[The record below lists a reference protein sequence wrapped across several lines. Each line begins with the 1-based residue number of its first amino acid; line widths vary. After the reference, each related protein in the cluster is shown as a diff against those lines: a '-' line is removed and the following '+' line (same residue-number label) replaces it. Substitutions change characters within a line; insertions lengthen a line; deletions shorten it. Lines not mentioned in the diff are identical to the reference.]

1 MFHLGQ
7 SPTPQSSG
15 GSSSRLFSSR
25 THYEVLG
32 VQNKASS
39 KEIKAAFLKQSK
51 LVHPDSHAGAEDKG
65 SHDKFVRLNEA
76 YMILSK
82 TSSRQEYDMTLAM
95 QRIKQL
101 QSAAN
106 GRHAKASTQM
116 GFQQPTGKDH
126 IFWDDTIWHMR
137 DKSKDKMYEGQ
148 PYYGIR
154 GVNKL
159 PNSYIVYA
167 CLGLVASGI
176 MLHFI
181 ALRHSRRMNSRIL
194 DERDR
199 QNNRLYLQSK
209 HLAKVNGTTLQ
220 LELLRS
226 RVEEPKSSKKDLS
239 KD

>member
-116 GFQQPTGKDH
+116 GFQQP
-126 IFWDDTIWHMR
+126 
-137 DKSKDKMYEGQ
+137 
-148 PYYGIR
+148 
-154 GVNKL
+154 
-159 PNSYIVYA
+159 
-167 CLGLVASGI
+167 
-176 MLHFI
+176 
-181 ALRHSRRMNSRIL
+181 HSRRMNSRIL